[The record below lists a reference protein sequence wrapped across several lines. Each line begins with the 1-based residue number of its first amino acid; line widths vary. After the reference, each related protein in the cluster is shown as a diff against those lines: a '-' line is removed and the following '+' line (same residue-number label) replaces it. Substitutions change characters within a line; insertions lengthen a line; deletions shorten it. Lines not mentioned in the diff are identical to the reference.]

1 MIRARNGGRGLTLA
15 AVGCVLS
22 ACAGAPPPAPIT
34 FEIADWNAYR
44 ADLAMCKVYAQQAR
58 QSLSL
63 SSVGTAGA
71 KAGLATAPTAA
82 VNPLAPVI
90 GAVAGASGEALN
102 ELNVLGQKE
111 HSLVVD
117 CMKRK
122 GDKSGAYFVLDPA
135 SVP

>member
-1 MIRARNGGRGLTLA
+1 MIRARHGGRGLALA
-15 AVGCVLS
+15 AVACALS
-22 ACAGAPPPAPIT
+22 ACATKPVPAPIT
-34 FEIADWNAYR
+34 FEITDWTSFR
-44 ADLAMCKVYAQQAR
+44 ADLAMCRVYAQQAR

-90 GAVAGASGEALN
+90 GVVAGASGEALN
-102 ELNVLGQKE
+102 ELNLLGQDE
-111 HSLVVD
+111 RRLLAN
-117 CMKRK
+117 CMRRK

-135 SVP
+135 SAP